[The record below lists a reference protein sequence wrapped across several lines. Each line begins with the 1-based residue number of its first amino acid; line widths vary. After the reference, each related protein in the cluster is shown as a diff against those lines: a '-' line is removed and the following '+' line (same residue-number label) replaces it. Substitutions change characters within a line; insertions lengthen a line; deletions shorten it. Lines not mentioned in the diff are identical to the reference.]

1 MLLSC
6 ILFLKNN
13 VYLFIFGCTV
23 FSLKHVGFFLVVVR
37 ERYSLVAE
45 HGLWSMWTSVVVAP
59 GLYTT
64 GSVAVAQ
71 VLSCSAAHGIFPD

>member
-1 MLLSC
+1 M
-6 ILFLKNN
+6 F
-13 VYLFIFGCTV
+13 YLFIFGCTV

-59 GLYTT
+59 GL
-64 GSVAVAQ
+64 
-71 VLSCSAAHGIFPD
+71 

>member
-59 GLYTT
+59 GL
-64 GSVAVAQ
+64 
-71 VLSCSAAHGIFPD
+71 